1 MVNAANGKIR
11 PGSGIARRKS
21 VGMYVGKALIALFVL
36 MEFYP
41 IIWIFFSSMKSTE
54 EFALSASY
62 ALPKGFHVQNYIDAW
77 NRGRMNIY
85 FKNSAIVT
93 LVSLLFIVLFSTT
106 ASFALTKMRWKFRDK
121 VMQIFLSGIMV
132 PTAVVLIPLY
142 SIFNR
147 LHFTNTYWSLI
158 LTYIA
163 FGLPLSIFLMRS
175 YLVSLPDDMIEAAV
189 IDGANIYQVFMRIML
204 PLMKT
209 GIVTVLVI
217 QFYFRWNDLMFSMTF
232 ISDSAMK
239 TVQTGLL
246 YFSDQYGNRNWGAIF
261 ACISI
266 SVLPTLILYVSL
278 NKFVIEGMTAGAVK
292 G

>member
-1 MVNAANGKIR
+1 MKKRNISR
-11 PGSGIARRKS
+11 
-21 VGMYVGKALIALFVL
+21 LIGTSLIVLFVII
-36 MEFYP
+36 EVYP
-41 IIWIFFSSMKSTE
+41 ILWIFLSSIKSTD

-62 ALPKGFHVQNYIDAW
+62 ALPSGIHYQNYVEAW

-93 LVSLLFIVLFSTT
+93 IISLFFIVLFSSS
-106 ASFALTKMRWKFRDK
+106 ASFALTKMRWKLRDK
-121 VMQIFLSGIMV
+121 VMKIFLSGIMV

-142 SIFNR
+142 TIYNG
-147 LHFTNTYWSLI
+147 LNLLNNHLSLI
-158 LTYIA
+158 LTYVA
-163 FGLPLSIFLMRS
+163 FGMPLSI
-175 YLVSLPDDMIEAAV
+175 YLLRGYLTALPDDLLEAAV
-189 IDGANIYQVFMRIML
+189 IDGADIFRILWHIML

-232 ISDSAMK
+232 ISDTAKK

-246 YFSDQYGNRNWGAIF
+246 YFSDQFGNRDWGAIF
-261 ACISI
+261 ACIAI
-266 SVLPTLILYVSL
+266 SVIPTLLLYVFL
-278 NKFVIEGMTAGAVK
+278 NKMVIEGMTAGALK

>member
-1 MVNAANGKIR
+1 MKKKRILPLIGKIF
-11 PGSGIARRKS
+11 I
-21 VGMYVGKALIALFVL
+21 IIFVL
-36 MEFYP
+36 VEVYP
-41 IIWIFFSSMKSTE
+41 IFWILMSSVKSTE

-62 ALPKGFHVQNYIDAW
+62 ALPTGIHVSNYFDAW
-77 NRGRMNIY
+77 NRGHMNTY
-85 FKNSAIVT
+85 FKNSALVT
-93 LVSLLFIVLFSTT
+93 IVSLIFIVIFSTT
-106 ASFALTKMRWKFRDK
+106 SSFALTKMRWKFRDK
-121 VMQIFLSGIMV
+121 VMKIFLSGIMI

-142 SIFNR
+142 TIYNK
-147 LHFTNTYWSLI
+147 LGLLNNHLSLI

-163 FGLPLSIFLMRS
+163 FGLPLSIFLMRG
-175 YLVSLPDDMIEAAV
+175 YLTGLPDDMMEAAV
-189 IDGANIYQVFMRIML
+189 IDGASIYQVFLKIIL

-217 QFYFRWNDLMFSMTF
+217 QFYFRWNDLVFSMTF
-232 ISDSAMK
+232 ISDSTMK

-266 SVLPTLILYVSL
+266 SVMPTLALYVAL
-278 NKFVIEGMTAGAVK
+278 NKLVIEGMTAGAVK

>member
-1 MVNAANGKIR
+1 MVQKKGVLFVVGKI
-11 PGSGIARRKS
+11 
-21 VGMYVGKALIALFVL
+21 LIVLFVIIEIYPVFWIL
-36 MEFYP
+36 M
-41 IIWIFFSSMKSTE
+41 SSFKSTE

-62 ALPKGFHVQNYIDAW
+62 ALPSGIYYQNYIEAW
-77 NRGRMNIY
+77 NRGKMNIY

-93 LVSLLFIVLFSTT
+93 LVSLLFIVIFSTT
-106 ASFALTKMRWKFRDK
+106 ASFALTKMHWKLRNRA
-121 VMQIFLSGIMV
+121 MQIFLSGIMV

-142 SIFNR
+142 TIYNR
-147 LHFTNTYWSLI
+147 MGLLNSHLSLI

-163 FGLPLSIFLMRS
+163 FGLPLSIFLLRG
-175 YLVSLPDDMIEAAV
+175 YLTALPDDMMEAAV
-189 IDGANIYQVFMRIML
+189 IDGANIYQVFSRIIL

-266 SVLPTLILYVSL
+266 SVMPTLILYVAL
-278 NKFVIEGMTAGAVK
+278 NKLVIEGMTAGAVK

>member
-1 MVNAANGKIR
+1 MAKK
-11 PGSGIARRKS
+11 KS
-21 VGMYVGKALIALFVL
+21 IGTYIGLVFIILFVFI
-36 MEFYP
+36 EFYP
-41 IIWIFFSSMKSTE
+41 VLWIFLSSMKSTE

-62 ALPKGFHVQNYIDAW
+62 ALPQGFHWQNYVDAW
-77 NRGRMNIY
+77 NRGRMNVY
-85 FKNSAIVT
+85 FMNSAIVT
-93 LVSLLFIVLFSTT
+93 LVSLFFIVLFSTT

-121 VMQIFLSGIMV
+121 VMKIFLSGIMV

-142 SIFNR
+142 TMYNR
-147 LHFTNTYWSLI
+147 ANLLNTYWSLI

-175 YLVSLPDDMIEAAV
+175 YLVALPDDMIEASI
-189 IDGANIYQVFMRIML
+189 IDGANIFQVFTHIML

-232 ISDSAMK
+232 ISDSAKK

-266 SVLPTLILYVSL
+266 SVMPTLILYVAM
-278 NKFVIEGMTAGAVK
+278 NKLVIEGMTAGAVK